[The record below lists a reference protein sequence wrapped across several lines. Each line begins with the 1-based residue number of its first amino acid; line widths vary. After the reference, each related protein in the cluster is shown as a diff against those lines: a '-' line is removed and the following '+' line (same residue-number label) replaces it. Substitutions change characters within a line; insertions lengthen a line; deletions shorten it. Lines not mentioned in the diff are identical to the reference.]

1 MSPLLIFLG
10 KSGSIPYIA
19 YFAISFGS
27 FVLLLNLNGIII
39 SVLMSSPNTHAL
51 PCNTASVA
59 KGEIVDFGGDGIR
72 GDDGGGGEDDSGWE
86 DDDVE
91 LCVVVLSSA
100 AKLQIPL
107 WTCNFAFYCRGSR

>member
-1 MSPLLIFLG
+1 M
-10 KSGSIPYIA
+10 A

-72 GDDGGGGEDDSGWE
+72 GDDGGGGGGEDDSGW

-107 WTCNFAFYCRGSR
+107 RTCNFAFYCRGSCSCRR